1 MYDINLTEKDH
12 AFQSA
17 KVYYREQTMNTIVKR
32 IIKDNVYEAM
42 KELGEEIALWGFF
55 AIYLEQ
61 KGVFE

>member
-1 MYDINLTEKDH
+1 MYDINFTEKDH

-17 KVYYREQTMNTIVKR
+17 KVYYREQIMNTIVKR
-32 IIKDNVYEAM
+32 IIKDNVYEAV

-55 AIYLEQ
+55 VTYLEQ